1 VRRRPA
7 LLAGLLLCLLGVAI
21 AAVTAASDR
30 SSPAA
35 TPRRGLLGPRMP
47 AHFAAGNFT
56 LRDQA
61 GRPFS
66 LQATRGR
73 VVVMTFLHS
82 QCHSTCIVTAQ
93 VIRGALDDLGS
104 ARSGVDSVA
113 LSVAPKEDTAR
124 HVRAFLRLQDA
135 GFLHYLT
142 GPPAGLRR
150 AWKRYGVHPLTQGED
165 HTAFVFLIDRRGIIR
180 VGYPSHE
187 MTAED
192 LAHDLRVLLAERG

>member
-1 VRRRPA
+1 
-7 LLAGLLLCLLGVAI
+7 
-21 AAVTAASDR
+21 
-30 SSPAA
+30 
-35 TPRRGLLGPRMP
+35 M
-47 AHFAAGNFT
+47 
-56 LRDQA
+56 
-61 GRPFS
+61 
-66 LQATRGR
+66 
-73 VVVMTFLHS
+73 
-82 QCHSTCIVTAQ
+82 
-93 VIRGALDDLGS
+93 RGALDDLGS

-165 HTAFVFLIDRRGIIR
+165 HTAFVFVIDRRGIIR

-187 MTAED
+187 MTAGSSCS
-192 LAHDLRVLLAERG
+192 AVVPTNSPSSPTACWIACNA